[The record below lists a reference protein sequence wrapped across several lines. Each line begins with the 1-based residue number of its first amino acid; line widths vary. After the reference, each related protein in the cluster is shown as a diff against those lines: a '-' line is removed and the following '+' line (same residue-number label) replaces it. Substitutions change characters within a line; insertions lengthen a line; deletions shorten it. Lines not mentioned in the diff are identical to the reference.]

1 MGAERGARASPP
13 LVLGS
18 YKIRE
23 HIASGGM
30 SQVYRALHS
39 STDRLVAV
47 KVVPLE
53 SSDEI
58 QGKKMLREIRI
69 HETLKHQNILELIG
83 GESKGRSA
91 DGRWPEGLYIVL
103 DLGQSILVQSG
114 RQTDFVV
121 LSFRG

>member
-1 MGAERGARASPP
+1 M
-13 LVLGS
+13 VLGQ
-18 YKIRE
+18 YRIRE

-47 KVVPLE
+47 KVIPLDSTNE
-53 SSDEI
+53 VE
-58 QGKKMLREIRI
+58 GKKVLREIRI

-83 GESKGRSA
+83 GESKARSA

-103 DLGQSILVQSG
+103 DLGQPISELFVLSR
-114 RQTDFVV
+114 RQTHSVALLGF
-121 LSFRG
+121 SFRG